1 MQEIRKSIYVLQFNN
16 FAMKSSHFEKISNL
30 VKFSE
35 MLFAI
40 VNYLFDLI
48 DDRGDTIH
56 IFPCFTLNFFP
67 PNRTPHTQ
75 VTCACIKFIKF
86 RRPCF

>member
-1 MQEIRKSIYVLQFNN
+1 MQEIRKIYLHLIQFSN
-16 FAMKSSHFEKISNL
+16 FAMKSSHFGQI
-30 VKFSE
+30 FRYA
-35 MLFAI
+35 FAV